1 MLYAGDLTMVILLR
15 SSPQTRAEQFRDD
28 LRTHLAACHD
38 DLSTHKDLP
47 RSQTAEEYDICPLP
61 TIHNHTPLAF
71 GAVVLAPV
79 VGLSSVTMLGY
90 SFSASVTRLGAI
102 HISEF

>member
-61 TIHNHTPLAF
+61 TIDNRTPLAF